1 MKKRTILLTLVAI
14 FTLSLFVNAEN
25 NMGKMKKCGENGRK
39 SYMMKRAQGF
49 LNKLKTQEPAE
60 YQRLVKLR
68 NSDSKAFKKAL
79 KEKVKE
85 IMKAKKAK
93 FKEIQEKC
101 RNLAKAYNE
110 ATDDSAKATIKTE
123 LEALI
128 TKTFTERLQEQ
139 VNRNREMEAR
149 LKEFKERIEKQ
160 EAEKASIIQKR
171 VERILS
177 GKKGRGNRKKD
188 GYKKGKGHGKKAGD
202 RRDKGE
208 NME

>member
-188 GYKKGKGHGKKAGD
+188 GHKKGKGNGKKAGD